1 MIEIGDIVQVDYD
14 LTDTPLKMG
23 MLGTVVHQHT
33 AHAYEIEVLDY
44 AFEGCTFA
52 IQAGQ
57 VTVVWSVSQ
66 SAWLPKRKIAMQI
79 AWHIVK
85 GVQKSFSESQKLAW
99 QNVGKI
105 QEYFGN
111 SKLTAI

>member
-1 MIEIGDIVQVDYD
+1 
-14 LTDTPLKMG
+14 
-23 MLGTVVHQHT
+23 
-33 AHAYEIEVLDY
+33 
-44 AFEGCTFA
+44 
-52 IQAGQ
+52 
-57 VTVVWSVSQ
+57 
-66 SAWLPKRKIAMQI
+66 MQI

>member
-23 MLGTVVHQHT
+23 MLGTVVHQYT
-33 AHAYEIEVLDY
+33 AHAYEIEVLDDV
-44 AFEGCTFA
+44 FEGCTFA
-52 IQAGQ
+52 IQTEQ
-57 VTVVWSVSQ
+57 VTVVWSIRQ
-66 SAWLPKRKIAMQI
+66 SAWLPKRKIAMQT

-85 GVQKSFSESQKLAW
+85 GIHKSFSESQKLAW

-105 QEYFGN
+105 QEYSGN
-111 SKLTAI
+111 SELTAI